1 MRSIV
6 NQSGR
11 LAMALAMAAAAV
23 PVMAQQSAIAENTVP
38 GNPGDQLAGQ
48 DTGPPPPVAELALTN
63 APRVYY
69 PADFASIAP
78 RTALDMIEQL
88 PGFTIE
94 GSGGGGGGRGGD
106 ARGLGQATGNV
117 LLNGERL
124 VTKSNSV
131 SDQLARIAAGNVV
144 RIELVEGSTLNIPGL
159 SGRVANVIAAS
170 TDDLQVQFEWR
181 PQLAAEYSDHRW
193 LEGNIS
199 VSGSSGNLGYTMSL
213 EGQPRRNGNAGLN
226 LITFGDGSFEER
238 FSLTRSAGDD
248 KRLSGSLRYDTDGG
262 TIANL
267 SAAYLH
273 RRFRNFED
281 ETVTGP
287 AGVPPLSEVFN
298 QRNRGHDF
306 ELGGDI
312 DFALGPGRLK
322 LIALDSRAT
331 QTNRSQS
338 VNDPATGAARTGSSF
353 ELDTQRGERIG
364 RSEYSWQMW
373 QADWQF
379 SLEAAFNRLD
389 QSGQLSL
396 LNAVGDFVPL
406 PFPSGTGGVR
416 EERYD
421 AAISYGRPIAP
432 GLTMQLVLAGEYSTI
447 SQTGSNALSRT
458 FQRPKG
464 SLSLAWTATD
474 DLDVSLRIDRRV
486 GQLNF
491 GDFLASVNLNDNN
504 QNAGNNRL
512 RPDQSWGAELE
523 ATRDFAAWGSLSVRG
538 FMRRFEDF
546 VTFIPTPTGGEA
558 RGNIDRAQVMGLEMN
573 GTLRLDPLGLAGARL
588 DLISELRSSRYI
600 DPVTGVNLPVQFAQP
615 HTVELN
621 YRHDVAGSNWAYGGG
636 YRHSG
641 FNPYYRVSEVG
652 LDYNIAQNLQVFLE
666 HKDVFGLTVQGR
678 VANLL
683 EKEAVLDRSVFAGPR
698 GSGAP
703 LLFSE
708 YRVREVGRVVSFT
721 VKGSF

>member
-1 MRSIV
+1 
-6 NQSGR
+6 
-11 LAMALAMAAAAV
+11 MALAMLGAAV
-23 PVMAQQSAIAENTVP
+23 PAAGQQTPA
-38 GNPGDQLAGQ
+38 NPGDLLAGA
-48 DTGPPPPVAELALTN
+48 DTAQPAPASELALAG

-69 PADFASIAP
+69 PADFASVSP
-78 RTALDMIEQL
+78 RSALDMVNQI
-88 PGFTIE
+88 PGFSVE
-94 GSGGGGGGRGGD
+94 GGGRNFNQ
-106 ARGLGQATGNV
+106 ARGLGQASGNV
-117 LLNGERL
+117 LLNGQRI
-124 VTKSNSV
+124 VTKAGSV
-131 SDQLARIAAGNVV
+131 TDELARIAAENVI

-159 SGRVANVIAAS
+159 SGRVANVIAES
-170 TDDLQVQFEWR
+170 TEDLSVQFEWR

-193 LEGNIS
+193 LEGIVS
-199 VSGSSGNLGYTMSL
+199 VSGSSGNLDYTVAV
-213 EGQPRRNGNAGLN
+213 EGRPFRNGNGGLN
-226 LITFGDGSFEER
+226 LITYGDGSFEER

-248 KRLSGSLRYDTDGG
+248 KRLSGSLRYETNGG
-262 TIANL
+262 TVASIN
-267 SAAYLH
+267 AAYLH
-273 RRFRNFED
+273 RRFHSFED
-281 ETVTGP
+281 ETVIGP

-338 VNDPATGAARTGSSF
+338 VNDPATGADPTGFGF

-364 RSEYSWQMW
+364 RGEYSWAMW
-373 QADWQF
+373 DADWQF
-379 SLEAAFNRLD
+379 SFEAAFNRLD
-389 QSGQLSL
+389 QAGQLSL
-396 LNAVGDFVPL
+396 LDAAGNFVPL

-421 AAISYGRPIAP
+421 AAISYGRPLAP
-432 GLTMQLVLAGEYSTI
+432 GLTMQLILAGEYSAI
-447 SQTGSNALSRT
+447 SQSGNNALSRT

-464 SLSLAWTATD
+464 SFNLAWAAAPNTR
-474 DLDVSLRIDRRV
+474 VSFRIDRRV

-523 ATRDFAAWGSLSVRG
+523 VTRDLGAWGSLTARS
-538 FMRRFEDF
+538 FIRRFEDF
-546 VTFIPTPTGGEA
+546 VTFLPTATGGEA
-558 RGNIDRAQVMGLEMN
+558 RGNIDWARVMGVELN
-573 GTLRLDPLGLAGARL
+573 GTLQLDPLGIAGGRI
-588 DLISELRSSRYI
+588 DLNASRRDSRYI
-600 DPVTGVNLPVQFAQP
+600 DPVTGDYLPVQFAQP
-615 HTVELN
+615 YGFEVN

-636 YRHSG
+636 YRKSG
-641 FNPYYRVSEVG
+641 RNPYYRVSEVG
-652 LDYNIAQNLQVFLE
+652 LDYNIGQNLQVFVE

-678 VANLL
+678 VSNLL
-683 EKEAVLDRSVFAGPR
+683 EKESVLDRSVFTGPR

-708 YRVREVGRVVSFT
+708 FRVREVGRVVNFT